1 MLSKEMIVAIAS
13 VFMSAIAFGAVMLG
27 YGVSAVLRLDWTG
40 RTAVA
45 DAVIALALSLL
56 GVVGL
61 AWLSPDPSN
70 GVMWKVGLG
79 LPGVVLRHVG
89 RATVRRKSID
99 PAA

>member
-27 YGVSAVLRLDWTG
+27 YGVSAALRLEWTG

-45 DAVIALALSLL
+45 DAVIAVALSVL

-61 AWLSPDPSN
+61 AWLSPDPN
-70 GVMWKVGLG
+70 KGVMWEVGLG
-79 LPGVVLRHVG
+79 LLGVVLRHVG

-99 PAA
+99 PAS